1 MVAGWEGDGRV
12 VREEAAASEQN
23 SVTDVKIS
31 DRDLVRVRPP
41 RVGLGR
47 SRRRALTF
55 MSWATPGK
63 LLTIS
68 VPRLVCKMRVRVSA
82 A

>member
-23 SVTDVKIS
+23 SVTDIKIS

-41 RVGLGR
+41 RVGLGGHTDG
-47 SRRRALTF
+47 L
-55 MSWATPGK
+55 
-63 LLTIS
+63 
-68 VPRLVCKMRVRVSA
+68 
-82 A
+82 